1 MLRFL
6 SVLLLAFFI
15 SHSAMAKCY
24 SFAEAEAEQGIRIH
38 SELMV
43 IGLNCQ
49 HLGPRDRK
57 NLYAQYKE
65 FTQKHAS
72 LIRGYENTLI
82 NFFKQSGKS
91 DPERAMHDM
100 RTNFANKISKDAATM
115 RPDAFCSY
123 YAPRI
128 PRAAKMNDV
137 QVRGWA
143 STFYPGHPT
152 SQALC
157 KQ

>member
-1 MLRFL
+1 MIKFL
-6 SVLLLAFFI
+6 SVLILSLLISQSAF
-15 SHSAMAKCY
+15 AKCY
-24 SFAEAEAEQGIRIH
+24 TFAEAEAEQGIRIH

-57 NLYAQYKE
+57 NLYLQYKE

-82 NFFKQSGKS
+82 NFFRQNGKS

-100 RTNFANKISKDAATM
+100 RTNFANKISTDAAVM
-115 RPDAFCSY
+115 RPDAFCAY

-128 PRAAKMNDV
+128 PRASKMSTT
-137 QVRGWA
+137 QVRTWA
-143 STFYPGHPT
+143 STFFPGFPP
-152 SQALC
+152 SQSLC
-157 KQ
+157 KK